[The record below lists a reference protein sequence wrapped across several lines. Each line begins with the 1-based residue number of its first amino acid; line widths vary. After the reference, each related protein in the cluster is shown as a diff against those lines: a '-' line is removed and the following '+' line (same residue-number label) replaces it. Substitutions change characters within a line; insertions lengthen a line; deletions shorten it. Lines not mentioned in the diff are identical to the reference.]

1 MENTMK
7 VGAFYGKGD
16 IRIER
21 RPVPHA
27 GANQLVVKI
36 DYVGIC
42 GTDVEFYRTGAV
54 PPFVKLPMV
63 LGHENVGTV
72 VEVGEGV
79 TEFKVGD
86 RLLCGPP
93 TACAEMCP
101 SCREGKT
108 NICING
114 FPNTAGIGGPD
125 GGYAEYYLVR
135 DVKHTMLIPIP
146 ENVDPKDAVLFDV
159 ICVSL
164 HGVRKSGF
172 RVGETAVVSGTGPI
186 GLAAI
191 QFLKAAG
198 AKKIIALGTTS
209 SKEPLLRSYGAD
221 HFINSKE
228 CTDLAGEVCRLL
240 GREVGADFVFE
251 CAGNPASL
259 ANCIACVKP
268 GGMVEVIGTIQ
279 EPLTNIVPGG
289 FSIHEPTLDFSF
301 VYTPDEVEMYL
312 SMLADGKIA
321 FPGMV
326 TGIVSLDECVEK
338 YIGSSDK
345 RGQLKV
351 LIDPSL

>member
-1 MENTMK
+1 MK
-7 VGAFYGKGD
+7 VGAFYGKED
-16 IRIER
+16 LRIER
-21 RPVPHA
+21 REIPTP
-27 GANQLVVKI
+27 GPNQMLVKI

-72 VEVGEGV
+72 AAVGEGV
-79 TEFKVGD
+79 TDFVVGD

-93 TACAEMCP
+93 TACEEMCP
-101 SCREGKT
+101 SCKEGKT

-135 DVKHTMLIPIP
+135 DVKHTMLIKVPDA
-146 ENVDPKDAVLFDV
+146 VDPKDAVLFDV

-172 RVGETAVVSGTGPI
+172 KIGDTVVVSGTGPI
-186 GLAAI
+186 GLSAI
-191 QFLKAAG
+191 QFLKAGG
-198 AKKIIALGTTS
+198 AKTVIALGTTS
-209 SKEPLLRSYGAD
+209 SKEPMLKAYGAD
-221 HFINSKE
+221 YFINSKE
-228 CTDLAGEVCRLL
+228 CPDVAGEVKKIL
-240 GREVGADFVFE
+240 GRPVGADIVFE
-251 CAGNPASL
+251 CAGNPTSL
-259 ANCIACVKP
+259 ATCISCVKP
-268 GGMVEVIGTIQ
+268 GGKVEVIGTIQ
-279 EPLTNIVPGG
+279 DPLSNLVPGN
-289 FSIHEPTLDFSF
+289 FSITEPTLDFSF
-301 VYTPDEVEMYL
+301 VYTPDEVEIYL
-312 SMLADGKIA
+312 DMLAAGKVS

-338 YIGSSDK
+338 YIGNPNK